1 MTVWV
6 WIDNALIARL
16 KHVVYLTHTTCL
28 AQAIL
33 ADFGKETQLVS
44 GINVKTVISI
54 F

>member
-6 WIDNALIARL
+6 WIDNALIAHL
-16 KHVVYLTHTTCL
+16 KHVVYLTHTT
-28 AQAIL
+28 QAVL

-44 GINVKTVISI
+44 GINVKPFITI